1 MANPSTQPP
10 SNAATTDIVFAR
22 DFMQGSYTLLEL
34 PKSLEDYIQR
44 AESDPDNDGVPLS
57 FQVRGL
63 EKDTAVLCTKTQ
75 TFMLQRAHTSNMLIP
90 IAPFA
95 EQTPAD
101 HDTDM
106 DMDMDMDM
114 GNSHLSHDHETD
126 DSPYPKQVAL
136 DILDNVLD
144 LIPIAPRLERLGNLL
159 GQSQFDGWA
168 QESNAKVNLYTWE
181 QLQSVVQASDQEIL
195 QWLKEH
201 HACIIRGHWRLFRR
215 RFMYDILQEILMTLN
230 VLDMNADAVNA
241 TTLCAY
247 IEQESPAA
255 ESGIEPWMI
264 EHCLTSFSDDEQAT
278 SSVRYHLSAKKIC
291 TFMGVHLLSTIER
304 GNRWQLE
311 DFMSAWQTSLHEH
324 FQADLAY
331 LAGECVVEADRAPE
345 RNQSHKYIRYF
356 SRTLLPNDAAARFT
370 ALFEIKSK
378 WEGEEIR
385 PFLRDLVLDEKKL
398 DVLLLKHARSVKQPG
413 GGVIYNSRV
422 IK

>member
-22 DFMQGSYTLLEL
+22 EFMQGTYTLLEL
-34 PKSLEDYIQR
+34 PKSLEDYIAK
-44 AESDPDNDGVPLS
+44 AESDPSNDGASLS

-90 IAPFA
+90 IAPIT
-95 EQTPAD
+95 EQTRAD
-101 HDTDM
+101 YDTDM
-106 DMDMDMDM
+106 DMDD
-114 GNSHLSHDHETD
+114 SYLSHDHDMD
-126 DSPYPKQVAL
+126 DSPYPKQAAL
-136 DILDNVLD
+136 DILDSVLD
-144 LIPIAPRLERLGNLL
+144 LIPIAPRLERLGDLL
-159 GQSQFDGWA
+159 GQCQFDGWA
-168 QESNAKVNLYTWE
+168 QESDAKGNLYTWE
-181 QLQSVVQASDQEIL
+181 QLQSVIQASDQEIL
-195 QWLKEH
+195 QWLKER
-201 HACIIRGHWRLFRR
+201 HACIIRGHWRLFKR

-230 VLDMNADAVNA
+230 ILDMHADAVNA

-264 EHCLTSFSDDEQAT
+264 MHCLSSFSDDEQIA
-278 SSVRYHLSAKKIC
+278 SPVRYHLSAKKIC

-324 FQADLAY
+324 FEADLAY

-356 SRTLLPNDAAARFT
+356 SRALLPNDAAARFT
-370 ALFEIKSK
+370 ALFEVKSK
-378 WEGEEIR
+378 WEGQEIR